1 MIGLIRLLVLVLLC
15 VLFAETAA
23 VGQLLQEMEKEF
35 ISIAERAS
43 QSCVK
48 IEVIERLE
56 IPVIKFR
63 KNKSGDIT
71 SADRV
76 PLKVAEKTKYLSGLL
91 YDSEKGYIV
100 TVADALTHAARV
112 SVSFYNLEKPHY
124 SKAKILGSNIESN
137 IGLLQVEGPLP
148 FKALPIGDS
157 GKVRPGSIVMGFG
170 YSYNLG
176 PSPTFSIGVVSAT
189 DRTFRTSPPNSGN
202 PKTFFQA
209 SFTMHPG
216 ETGGPMINSA
226 SKVVGLMI
234 APYPPSEQAY
244 FNDRGLTSQGCTI
257 ILPSNRIVK
266 EVEWILAKHDK
277 TITVLSKVKQR
288 EPWLGLRASEINDN
302 ALRNQLGIDEG
313 GVLIQFVYPDDAASR
328 AGVEPND
335 VLECWN
341 NIPIKGIDHLKEMIN
356 KARVGTKIKLKV
368 IRKSKQ
374 LILEVDLG
382 ED

>member
-1 MIGLIRLLVLVLLC
+1 
-15 VLFAETAA
+15 
-23 VGQLLQEMEKEF
+23 
-35 ISIAERAS
+35 
-43 QSCVK
+43 
-48 IEVIERLE
+48 
-56 IPVIKFR
+56 
-63 KNKSGDIT
+63 
-71 SADRV
+71 
-76 PLKVAEKTKYLSGLL
+76 
-91 YDSEKGYIV
+91 
-100 TVADALTHAARV
+100 
-112 SVSFYNLEKPHY
+112 
-124 SKAKILGSNIESN
+124 
-137 IGLLQVEGPLP
+137 
-148 FKALPIGDS
+148 
-157 GKVRPGSIVMGFG
+157 
-170 YSYNLG
+170 
-176 PSPTFSIGVVSAT
+176 
-189 DRTFRTSPPNSGN
+189 
-202 PKTFFQA
+202 
-209 SFTMHPG
+209 
-216 ETGGPMINSA
+216 MINSA